1 MKVFRPKPPATGGL
15 DRVAALRCKP
25 VKSKMISEQ
34 RLDGGEVLIRYPVA
48 VRPWMAKLMQRLGRP
63 ADAVQ
68 LRKLQL
74 DSLGTAVWDLIDGK
88 RSVKEIIQTF
98 AVAYRLQ
105 PREAE
110 VSVTRFVREL
120 GRRGVI
126 GLR

>member
-1 MKVFRPKPPATGGL
+1 
-15 DRVAALRCKP
+15 LRCRP
-25 VKSKMISEQ
+25 VKSAMISEQ
-34 RLDGGEVLIRYPVA
+34 RLENGEVLIRYPVA
-48 VRPWMAKLMQRLGRP
+48 VRPWMAKLMQRFGRP

-68 LRKLQL
+68 VRKLQL

-88 RSVKEIIQTF
+88 RSVKEIIQAF
-98 AVAYRLQ
+98 AGAYRLQ
-105 PREAE
+105 AREAE